1 VTALLDAIAAGDPDA
16 VRAALRTDPGACGR
30 PGPDGV
36 SPLLRCLYRGRRD
49 LAVIV
54 RATDPPMDLA
64 DAAALDDVAAV
75 ASLLA
80 EGAEIDAR
88 TADGFTAL
96 HLAAF
101 FDAPHA
107 AALLIRGG
115 ADVDAIAD
123 NATRVAPIHSAVA
136 GGSTA
141 VVVALVAAGAEV
153 DTEQQGGATALMA
166 AAQHGDAAIVD
177 LLLSCGADV
186 GRLLHDGR
194 SAGDLAAAGGYE
206 DLAARLR

>member
-1 VTALLDAIAAGDPDA
+1 VTALLDAIATGDVAA
-16 VRAALRTDPGACGR
+16 VRAALAADPAASGR

-49 LAVIV
+49 LAEIV
-54 RATDPPMDLA
+54 RCADPPMDLA
-64 DAAALDDVAAV
+64 DAAAVDDVAGV

-80 EGAEIDAR
+80 GGAEVDAW
-88 TADGFTAL
+88 TPDGFTAL

-115 ADVDAIAD
+115 ADIDAVAD
-123 NATRVAPIHSAVA
+123 NATRVAPLHSAVA
-136 GGSTA
+136 GRSSA
-141 VVVALVAAGAEV
+141 VVVALVAAGADV
-153 DTEQQGGATALMA
+153 DSVQQGGATPLMA
-166 AAQHGDAAIVD
+166 AAQQGDPLLVD
-177 LLLSCGADV
+177 LLLACGADV

-194 SAGDLAAAGGYE
+194 SAADLAATAGYD